1 MIYVGYQGIGKSS
14 LGGTDKYIDLESSN
28 FKHEDDWYKT
38 YCDVAIS
45 LSKQGYDV
53 VSFYDGTSFI
63 KAFDENKPDM
73 VLLDMMLPDL
83 SGAHLLQYIR
93 KDSANDHIPVIII
106 SANSLVTDKVD
117 GLDMGADD
125 YIAKP
130 FDLLELM
137 SRVNALFRRF
147 KKSSSFE
154 YGKLVL
160 NSESHICKYDGKT
173 ISLTI
178 KEFDILAL
186 LLKNKGKVVSRDEIL
201 SSIWG
206 NEELETRTIDMHIKS
221 LRKKINDEGII
232 ETIYGLGYKVG

>member
-1 MIYVGYQGIGKSS
+1 MSSVIYSV
-14 LGGTDKYIDLESSN
+14 
-28 FKHEDDWYKT
+28 EDDKDIAKIINKT
-38 YCDVAIS
+38 

-147 KKSSSFE
+147 KKSSSYE

>member
-1 MIYVGYQGIGKSS
+1 MSSVIYSV
-14 LGGTDKYIDLESSN
+14 
-28 FKHEDDWYKT
+28 EDDKDIAKIINKT
-38 YCDVAIS
+38 
-45 LSKQGYDV
+45 LSKQGYNV

-63 KAFDENKPDM
+63 KTFDENKPDM

>member
-1 MIYVGYQGIGKSS
+1 MSSVIYSV
-14 LGGTDKYIDLESSN
+14 
-28 FKHEDDWYKT
+28 EDDKDIAKIINKT
-38 YCDVAIS
+38 
-45 LSKQGYDV
+45 LSKQGYEV
-53 VSFYDGTSFI
+53 FSFYDGTSFI

-93 KDSANDHIPVIII
+93 KDSANDHIPVVII

>member
-1 MIYVGYQGIGKSS
+1 MSNVIYSV
-14 LGGTDKYIDLESSN
+14 
-28 FKHEDDWYKT
+28 EDDKDISKIINKT
-38 YCDVAIS
+38 
-45 LSKQGYDV
+45 LSKQGYTV

-63 KAFDENKPDM
+63 QAFDENKPDM

-93 KDSANDHIPVIII
+93 KDSANDNIPVVII

-147 KKSSSFE
+147 KKTTSFE
-154 YGKLVL
+154 YGKLTL
-160 NSESHICKYDGKT
+160 NSESHICKYDGKV

-178 KEFDILAL
+178 KEFEIVEL

-221 LRKKINDEGII
+221 IRKKIGDEGVI

>member
-1 MIYVGYQGIGKSS
+1 MSSVIYSV
-14 LGGTDKYIDLESSN
+14 
-28 FKHEDDWYKT
+28 EDDKDIAKIINKT
-38 YCDVAIS
+38 

-93 KDSANDHIPVIII
+93 KDSANDHIPVVII

-147 KKSSSFE
+147 KKASSFE

-160 NSESHICKYDGKT
+160 DSESHICKYDGKT

>member
-1 MIYVGYQGIGKSS
+1 MSSVIYSV
-14 LGGTDKYIDLESSN
+14 
-28 FKHEDDWYKT
+28 EDDKDIAKIINKT
-38 YCDVAIS
+38 
-45 LSKQGYDV
+45 LSKQGYYV

>member
-1 MIYVGYQGIGKSS
+1 MSSVIYSV
-14 LGGTDKYIDLESSN
+14 
-28 FKHEDDWYKT
+28 EDDKDIAKIINKT
-38 YCDVAIS
+38 

-93 KDSANDHIPVIII
+93 RDSANDHIPVIII

>member
-1 MIYVGYQGIGKSS
+1 MSSVIYSV
-14 LGGTDKYIDLESSN
+14 
-28 FKHEDDWYKT
+28 EDDKDIAKIINKT
-38 YCDVAIS
+38 

-93 KDSANDHIPVIII
+93 KDSTNDHIPVIII

>member
-1 MIYVGYQGIGKSS
+1 MSSVIYSV
-14 LGGTDKYIDLESSN
+14 
-28 FKHEDDWYKT
+28 EDDKEIAKIINKT
-38 YCDVAIS
+38 

-93 KDSANDHIPVIII
+93 KDSANDHIPVVII

>member
-1 MIYVGYQGIGKSS
+1 MSSVIYSV
-14 LGGTDKYIDLESSN
+14 
-28 FKHEDDWYKT
+28 EDDKDIAKIINKT
-38 YCDVAIS
+38 

>member
-1 MIYVGYQGIGKSS
+1 MSSVIYSV
-14 LGGTDKYIDLESSN
+14 
-28 FKHEDDWYKT
+28 EDDKDIAKIINKT
-38 YCDVAIS
+38 

-93 KDSANDHIPVIII
+93 KDSANDYIPVIII

>member
-1 MIYVGYQGIGKSS
+1 MSSVIYSV
-14 LGGTDKYIDLESSN
+14 
-28 FKHEDDWYKT
+28 EDDKDIAKIINKT
-38 YCDVAIS
+38 

-232 ETIYGLGYKVG
+232 ETIYGRGYKVG

>member
-1 MIYVGYQGIGKSS
+1 MSSVIYSV
-14 LGGTDKYIDLESSN
+14 
-28 FKHEDDWYKT
+28 EDDKDIAKIINKT
-38 YCDVAIS
+38 

-63 KAFDENKPDM
+63 RSFDENKPDM

-83 SGAHLLQYIR
+83 SGAYLLQYIR
-93 KDSANDHIPVIII
+93 KDSANDHIPVVII

>member
-1 MIYVGYQGIGKSS
+1 MSSVIYSV
-14 LGGTDKYIDLESSN
+14 
-28 FKHEDDWYKT
+28 EDDKDIAKIINKT
-38 YCDVAIS
+38 

-106 SANSLVTDKVD
+106 SANSLVPDKVD

-232 ETIYGLGYKVG
+232 ETIYGLGYKVGE

>member
-1 MIYVGYQGIGKSS
+1 MSSVIYSV
-14 LGGTDKYIDLESSN
+14 
-28 FKHEDDWYKT
+28 EDDKDIAKIINKT
-38 YCDVAIS
+38 

-63 KAFDENKPDM
+63 KSFDENKPDM

>member
-1 MIYVGYQGIGKSS
+1 MSSVIYSV
-14 LGGTDKYIDLESSN
+14 
-28 FKHEDDWYKT
+28 EDDKDIAKIINKT
-38 YCDVAIS
+38 

-232 ETIYGLGYKVG
+232 ETIYGLGYKVGE

>member
-1 MIYVGYQGIGKSS
+1 MSSVIYSV
-14 LGGTDKYIDLESSN
+14 
-28 FKHEDDWYKT
+28 EDDKDIAKIINKT
-38 YCDVAIS
+38 

-63 KAFDENKPDM
+63 KSFDENKPDM

-93 KDSANDHIPVIII
+93 KDSANDHIPVVII

>member
-1 MIYVGYQGIGKSS
+1 MSSVIYSV
-14 LGGTDKYIDLESSN
+14 
-28 FKHEDDWYKT
+28 EDDKDIAKIINKT
-38 YCDVAIS
+38 

-93 KDSANDHIPVIII
+93 KDSANDHIPVVII

-178 KEFDILAL
+178 KEFDILTL

>member
-1 MIYVGYQGIGKSS
+1 MSSVIYSV
-14 LGGTDKYIDLESSN
+14 
-28 FKHEDDWYKT
+28 EDDKDIAKIINKT
-38 YCDVAIS
+38 

-125 YIAKP
+125 SIAKP

-221 LRKKINDEGII
+221 LRKKINDEGRI

>member
-1 MIYVGYQGIGKSS
+1 MSSVIYSV
-14 LGGTDKYIDLESSN
+14 
-28 FKHEDDWYKT
+28 EDDKDIAKIINKT
-38 YCDVAIS
+38 

-63 KAFDENKPDM
+63 RSFDENKPDM

>member
-1 MIYVGYQGIGKSS
+1 MSSVIYSV
-14 LGGTDKYIDLESSN
+14 
-28 FKHEDDWYKT
+28 EDDKDIAKIINKT
-38 YCDVAIS
+38 

-93 KDSANDHIPVIII
+93 KDSANDHIPVVII

-178 KEFDILAL
+178 KEFDIIAL

>member
-1 MIYVGYQGIGKSS
+1 MSSVIYSV
-14 LGGTDKYIDLESSN
+14 
-28 FKHEDDWYKT
+28 EDDKDIAKIINKT
-38 YCDVAIS
+38 

-201 SSIWG
+201 YSIWG

>member
-1 MIYVGYQGIGKSS
+1 MQAKII
-14 LGGTDKYIDLESSN
+14 N
-28 FKHEDDWYKT
+28 KT
-38 YCDVAIS
+38 

>member
-1 MIYVGYQGIGKSS
+1 MSSVIYSV
-14 LGGTDKYIDLESSN
+14 
-28 FKHEDDWYKT
+28 EDDKDIAKIINKT
-38 YCDVAIS
+38 

-93 KDSANDHIPVIII
+93 KDSANDHIPVVII

>member
-1 MIYVGYQGIGKSS
+1 MSSVIYSV
-14 LGGTDKYIDLESSN
+14 
-28 FKHEDDWYKT
+28 EDDKDIAKIINKT
-38 YCDVAIS
+38 

-63 KAFDENKPDM
+63 RSFDENKPDM

-93 KDSANDHIPVIII
+93 KDSANDHIPVVII

-186 LLKNKGKVVSRDEIL
+186 LLKNNGKVVSRDEIL

>member
-1 MIYVGYQGIGKSS
+1 MSSVIYSV
-14 LGGTDKYIDLESSN
+14 
-28 FKHEDDWYKT
+28 EDDKDIAKIINKT
-38 YCDVAIS
+38 

-147 KKSSSFE
+147 KESSSFE

>member
-1 MIYVGYQGIGKSS
+1 MSRVIYSV
-14 LGGTDKYIDLESSN
+14 
-28 FKHEDDWYKT
+28 EDDKDIAKIINKT
-38 YCDVAIS
+38 

-63 KAFDENKPDM
+63 RSFDENKPDM

>member
-1 MIYVGYQGIGKSS
+1 MSSVIYSV
-14 LGGTDKYIDLESSN
+14 
-28 FKHEDDWYKT
+28 EDDKDIAKIINKT
-38 YCDVAIS
+38 

-53 VSFYDGTSFI
+53 VSFYDGKSFI

>member
-1 MIYVGYQGIGKSS
+1 MSSVIYSV
-14 LGGTDKYIDLESSN
+14 
-28 FKHEDDWYKT
+28 EDDKDIAKIINKT
-38 YCDVAIS
+38 

-53 VSFYDGTSFI
+53 VSFYDGQSFI

>member
-1 MIYVGYQGIGKSS
+1 MSSVIYSV
-14 LGGTDKYIDLESSN
+14 
-28 FKHEDDWYKT
+28 EDDKDIAKIINKT
-38 YCDVAIS
+38 

-63 KAFDENKPDM
+63 KTFDENKPDM

-206 NEELETRTIDMHIKS
+206 NEELETRTIDMHK
-221 LRKKINDEGII
+221 E
-232 ETIYGLGYKVG
+232 

>member
-1 MIYVGYQGIGKSS
+1 MSSVIYSV
-14 LGGTDKYIDLESSN
+14 
-28 FKHEDDWYKT
+28 EDDKDIAKIINKT
-38 YCDVAIS
+38 

-178 KEFDILAL
+178 KEFDILSL

>member
-1 MIYVGYQGIGKSS
+1 MSSVIYSV
-14 LGGTDKYIDLESSN
+14 
-28 FKHEDDWYKT
+28 EDDKDIAKIINKT
-38 YCDVAIS
+38 

-63 KAFDENKPDM
+63 KTFDENKPDM

>member
-1 MIYVGYQGIGKSS
+1 MSSVIYSV
-14 LGGTDKYIDLESSN
+14 
-28 FKHEDDWYKT
+28 EDDKDIAKIINKT
-38 YCDVAIS
+38 

-53 VSFYDGTSFI
+53 ISFYDGTSFI

>member
-1 MIYVGYQGIGKSS
+1 MSSVIYSV
-14 LGGTDKYIDLESSN
+14 
-28 FKHEDDWYKT
+28 EDDKDIAKIINKT
-38 YCDVAIS
+38 
-45 LSKQGYDV
+45 LSKQGYNV

-63 KAFDENKPDM
+63 KTFDENKPDM

-93 KDSANDHIPVIII
+93 NDSANDHIPVIII

>member
-1 MIYVGYQGIGKSS
+1 MSSVIYSV
-14 LGGTDKYIDLESSN
+14 
-28 FKHEDDWYKT
+28 EDDKDIAKIINKT
-38 YCDVAIS
+38 

-232 ETIYGLGYKVG
+232 ETIYGLCYKVG

>member
-1 MIYVGYQGIGKSS
+1 MSSVIYSV
-14 LGGTDKYIDLESSN
+14 
-28 FKHEDDWYKT
+28 EDDKDIAKIINKT
-38 YCDVAIS
+38 
-45 LSKQGYDV
+45 LSKQGYEV
-53 VSFYDGTSFI
+53 FSFYDGTSFI

>member
-1 MIYVGYQGIGKSS
+1 MSSVIYSV
-14 LGGTDKYIDLESSN
+14 
-28 FKHEDDWYKT
+28 EDDKDIAKIINKT
-38 YCDVAIS
+38 

-178 KEFDILAL
+178 KEFDIIAL